1 MIEKLALS
9 LGKKSR
15 IPFDMFSLEKSADD
29 ARRHDKL
36 RHIYHRG
43 QDLAWDGRAV
53 LRELIAKHGGI
64 HVPPEKARALSKVFE
79 IILWG
84 ELAAWKVSAELAE
97 RIEPLEA
104 KMAATAQAH
113 DEARHFY
120 VMYDYLKLLGYTPTR
135 IDPFSQRVLDVTL
148 GARRLEHKLL
158 GMQLMLETIALTIFA
173 EVRESRVEPVL
184 SDLLLYYEKDEARHV
199 GLGTQ
204 FLPTLLRR
212 QRGLD
217 AAETMFFQ
225 FRLLFWSI
233 ASLKTMER
241 DLHELG
247 IAAPHL
253 IERGKEIQIKAFDE
267 LWRQTGAEPPGNEQ
281 INRVLNGIDAAIF
294 PGVDVEVDFFGRVKR
309 FVAAA
314 SRPSRDVNEKR
325 GAAA

>member
-1 MIEKLALS
+1 MIEKLAAS

-15 IPFDMFSLEKSADD
+15 IPFDMFALERSADE

-43 QDLAWDGRAV
+43 QDLAWDGREV
-53 LRELIAKHGGI
+53 LRELVAKHGGI
-64 HVPPEKARALSKVFE
+64 HVPPDKAQSLSKVFE

-84 ELAAWKVSAELAE
+84 EMAAWKVSAELADE
-97 RIEPLEA
+97 IEPLEA

-148 GARRLEHKLL
+148 GARRLAHKLL

-173 EVRESRVEPVL
+173 EVRESRIEPVL

-212 QRGLD
+212 QKGLD
-217 AAETMFFQ
+217 ALETMAFQ

-233 ASLKTMER
+233 ASLKSMER
-241 DLHELG
+241 DLHAIG
-247 IAAPHL
+247 ISAPHL

-294 PGVDVEVDFFGRVKR
+294 PGVGVELDLIDRVKR

-314 SRPSRDVNEKR
+314 SRPSRELATR

>member
-1 MIEKLALS
+1 MIVQLAQS
-9 LGKKSR
+9 LGKKSK
-15 IPFDMFSLEKSADD
+15 IPFDMFALEKSADD

-43 QDLAWDGRAV
+43 QDLAWDGREV
-53 LRELIAKHGGI
+53 LNELIAKHGGI
-64 HVPPEKARALSKVFE
+64 HVPPAKAKALRKVFE

-84 ELAAWKVSAELAE
+84 ELAAWKVSAELADE
-97 RIEPLEA
+97 ITALEP

-148 GARRLEHKLL
+148 GAKRLAHKLL

-212 QRGLD
+212 QKGWD
-217 AAETMFFQ
+217 AAETMLFQ

-247 IAAPHL
+247 ISAPHL

-267 LWRQTGAEPPGNEQ
+267 LWKQTGAEPVGNEQ
-281 INRVLNGIDAAIF
+281 INRVLNGLDAAIF

-309 FVAAA
+309 FMKAA
-314 SRPSRDVNEKR
+314 SRPSREGMNPAHAGV
-325 GAAA
+325 

>member
-1 MIEKLALS
+1 MISQLAQS
-9 LGKKSR
+9 LGKRSR
-15 IPFDMFSLEKSADD
+15 IPFDMFALERSADE
-29 ARRHDKL
+29 ARRHAKL

-53 LRELIAKHGGI
+53 LNELVAKHGGI
-64 HVPPEKARALSKVFE
+64 HVPPAKAHALQKVFE

-97 RIEPLEA
+97 KLEPLEA

-120 VMYDYLKLLGYTPTR
+120 VMYDYLTLLGYRPAR
-135 IDPFSQRVLDVTL
+135 IDPYSQRVLDMTL
-148 GARRLEHKLL
+148 DARRLAHKLL

-184 SDLLLYYEKDEARHV
+184 SDLLSYYEKDEARHV

-204 FLPTLLRR
+204 FLPTLLRK
-212 QRGLD
+212 QTPLE
-217 AAETMFFQ
+217 AAETMLFQ
-225 FRLLFWSI
+225 MRLLFWSI
-233 ASLKTMER
+233 ASLKTIER
-241 DLHELG
+241 DLHALG
-247 IAAPHL
+247 ISAPHL

-267 LWRQTGAEPPGNEQ
+267 LWRQTGAEPVGNEQ
-281 INRVLNGIDAAIF
+281 INRVLNGIDAALF
-294 PGVDVEVDFFGRVKR
+294 PGVDVEVDLIGRVKR

-314 SRPSRDVNEKR
+314 SRPSREP
-325 GAAA
+325 AA

>member
-1 MIEKLALS
+1 MISQFAAWQ
-9 LGKKSR
+9 GKRTK
-15 IPFDMFSLEKSADD
+15 IPFDMFALEKSADE

-53 LRELIAKHGGI
+53 LSELVAKHGGI
-64 HVPPEKARALSKVFE
+64 HVPPEKAHALSKVFE

-84 ELAAWKVSAELAE
+84 ELAAWKVSAELADE
-97 RIEPLEA
+97 LEPLEA

-120 VMYDYLKLLGYTPTR
+120 VMYDYLKALGYTPSR

-148 GARRLEHKLL
+148 GARRLSHKLL

-184 SDLLLYYEKDEARHV
+184 ADLLRYYEKDEARHV

-212 QRGLD
+212 QRGWD
-217 AAETMFFQ
+217 AAETMLFQ
-225 FRLLFWSI
+225 LKLVFWAT
-233 ASLKTMER
+233 ASLKAMEQ
-241 DLHELG
+241 DLHTIG

-253 IERGKEIQIKAFDE
+253 IERGKDIQMRAFAE
-267 LWRQTGAEPPGNEQ
+267 MWRHMGGEPPGNDA
-281 INRVLNGIDAAIF
+281 INRVMNGVDAALF
-294 PGVDVEVDFFGRVKR
+294 PGIGVHVDLLDRVKR

-314 SRPSRDVNEKR
+314 RLPVIVPSTP
-325 GAAA
+325 APQSA

>member
-1 MIEKLALS
+1 MISQLAAWQ
-9 LGKKSR
+9 GKKSK
-15 IPFDMFSLEKSADD
+15 IPFDMFALEKSADE

-53 LRELIAKHGGI
+53 LKELIAKHGGI
-64 HVPPEKARALSKVFE
+64 HVPEDKRAPLSKVFE

-84 ELAAWKVSAELAE
+84 ELAAWKVSAELADE
-97 RIEPLEA
+97 LTPLEA

-120 VMYDYLKLLGYTPTR
+120 VMYDYLRELGYTPSR

-148 GARRLEHKLL
+148 GARRLAHKLL

-184 SDLLLYYEKDEARHV
+184 ADLLLYYEKDEARHV

-204 FLPTLLRR
+204 FLPTLLRK
-212 QRGLD
+212 QRGWD
-217 AAETMFFQ
+217 VAETILFQ
-225 FRLLFWSI
+225 AKLVFWAT
-233 ASLKTMER
+233 ASLKAMER
-241 DLHELG
+241 DLHAIG

-253 IERGKEIQIKAFDE
+253 IERGKDIQMKAFAE
-267 LWRQTGAEPPGNEQ
+267 MWRHMGGEPVGNEA
-281 INRVLNGIDAAIF
+281 INRVMNGIDAAVF
-294 PGVDVEVDFFGRVKR
+294 PGVGVDIDLLGRMKR
-309 FVAAA
+309 FLAAA
-314 SRPSRDVNEKR
+314 SRPAS
-325 GAAA
+325 APAPT